1 MYIYTHTELLV
12 DWIDQAIHLL
22 FKIAI
27 LHTVLYTP
35 TFFNTSDNEHLSQPP
50 ATTTHQ
56 RLFTT
61 LYFLLFVS
69 LKRKKIKII
78 RDLQVVLSFSFSFLT
93 FFLDQQNREFFMEN
107 DFVSFSSV

>member
-1 MYIYTHTELLV
+1 MYIYTHRELLV

-27 LHTVLYTP
+27 LHTVLYAP

-50 ATTTHQ
+50 VTTTHQ